1 MGRKLAGW
9 AIGAGCFVAVGV
21 AVDATRH
28 AAHVQSTPIIPHGS
42 WKAVWVIC
50 VLVALALS
58 GIGVLLARRG
68 ALRLRTA
75 IIVAVAVQTVPLFG
89 PLILSQ
95 DAFLYWAEARVITV
109 HRANPYSVPP
119 SQFPNDPATRVASPE
134 WRVQTEPYGPAWAA
148 VGTLPALAAGR
159 SADLAQLLYRA
170 LATAG
175 ILTLL
180 GIVALRTRSSA
191 AIALLGWSPLVALHY
206 AGGGHS
212 DALLMVFTVLAV
224 AFGAGAGGGVAWPL
238 ASMFKGAFPAVLLPL
253 DLART
258 QGRRPRSFWIGLV
271 AATVVLVAAAVAA
284 FGTGWASRSVLG
296 VHGSSG
302 MGGVHFITETGLRHR
317 YAVVI
322 GALVF
327 VGVYVALLREAW
339 QRGRP
344 HLGLAAAALCMCSSL
359 LRPWYGLWPLALA
372 AVEGDGISEAAAY
385 ALSAYLLIFDALPT

>member
-1 MGRKLAGW
+1 MRRSFVGW
-9 AIGAGCFVAVGV
+9 AVGAGCFAAVAVAV
-21 AVDATRH
+21 AATRH
-28 AAHVQSTPIIPHGS
+28 AAHVESTPIIPRGA
-42 WKAVWVIC
+42 WKEAWVGGA
-50 VLVALALS
+50 LAALALS
-58 GIGVLLARRG
+58 GVGVLLARRG

-75 IIVAVAVQTVPLFG
+75 IVVAVAIQAVPLLG

-95 DAFLYWAEARVITV
+95 DVFLYWSEARVVTV
-109 HRANPYSVPP
+109 HHANPYSVPP
-119 SQFPNDPATRVASPE
+119 SVYPNDPATRVASAE
-134 WRVQTEPYGPAWAA
+134 WRRYTEPYGPAWAA

-170 LATAG
+170 IATAG
-175 ILTLL
+175 ILVLL
-180 GIVALRTRSSA
+180 GILAFRTRSA
-191 AIALLGWSPLVALHY
+191 AAVALLGWSPLVALHF

-212 DALLMVFTVLAV
+212 DALLMVFTVLAI
-224 AFGAGAGGGVAWPL
+224 ALGTRAAGGASWPL
-238 ASMFKGAFPAVLLPL
+238 AAMFKAIPAVLLPL

-258 QGRRPRSFWIGLV
+258 RFRRPRRFWIGLV
-271 AATVVLVAAAVAA
+271 ASTVVLTAAAVAA
-284 FGTGWASRSVLG
+284 FGTGWLSTSVIG
-296 VHGSSG
+296 AHGSSG
-302 MGGVHFITETGLRHR
+302 MGGVHFITQTGLRHR

-327 VGVYVALLREAW
+327 AGVYLVLFREAW

-372 AVEGDGISEAAAY
+372 ATEGDGISEAAAY